1 MNKIGWK
8 YGLFG
13 LLAWLFV
20 SCQQEGL
27 TDMGQG
33 YLTVSL
39 LEEATGEATKATPA
53 QLEKEIEGLFHLTI
67 RNASGYTVY
76 DDAFTDGSIRV
87 AAGTYTVTA
96 TYGNNQP
103 LALDAP
109 YYTGESAQIQ
119 VTAGSTQATE
129 VTCRL
134 ANALIS
140 IDWTN
145 QSKFDAIYSNYGVQ
159 VQVGTASAKMTP
171 ADGKSAYLQA
181 GKAFT
186 LQFVGTR
193 ISDQATVTIPLT
205 STELPTTLTAQEHC
219 KLTLSPDTQTGLKIQ
234 KAVVS
239 QTTISET
246 IPLEWLPA
254 AEIKAV
260 GFENNLLS
268 FYETETP
275 AAQLEFKLA
284 SALQDMAFELDFG
297 DYLDENQQ
305 SLNGAYKLSELTPEQ
320 KQQLVNAGFILPQ
333 IGAQGA
339 AYFTFNSL
347 LAKLKSSASGPVNY
361 TIKLTSLKSNGRD
374 ACSSGEQVY
383 TITLQQPV
391 FTVAVDERNCW
402 SREFTI
408 EEVNVTHGNS
418 DKIKAQ
424 LVYQYYDGSA
434 WIDCM
439 DRQGNMGRLQQFAAA
454 AEDLSIKSYPVRAL
468 FRGEIA
474 SAGEVT
480 ATLENPDQL
489 PNSDMEEW
497 YYQSYDNHANIVT
510 YFPWSSSSTSFWN
523 TNNEFTTRYR
533 QVTFAEPYNS
543 FPAVSYVPTSQ
554 AHSGNRAAELRN
566 TAAGFK
572 NTVNSF
578 RTVNKVAG
586 ILFTGDFY
594 TKTGAVPNDEYTKT
608 DGREW
613 SSRPTALQFYA
624 KYAPLEADT
633 WKAEIEIWNE
643 NKEVIAKQS
652 LESSEA
658 SSIYQLK
665 TIPLSYSSETLHA
678 KCKYIYVIF
687 RSTITEGDDM
697 KWEMKDSYTLW
708 EGDTE
713 KTYNDTSLN
722 THPIG
727 SVLTIDDISLIYE
740 K

>member
-39 LEEATGEATKATPA
+39 LEEATGEVTKATPA

-159 VQVGTASAKMTP
+159 VQVGTASVKMTP

-205 STELPTTLTAQEHC
+205 STELPTTLTAKEHC

-339 AYFTFNSL
+339 AYFTFSSL

-361 TIKLTSLKSNGRD
+361 TIKLTSVKANSRD
-374 ACSSGEQVY
+374 IAAPITYSITVKRPLFSISVY
-383 TITLQQPV
+383 PKNIWTKE
-391 FTVAVDERNCW
+391 FTVNELK
-402 SREFTI
+402 E
-408 EEVNVTHGNS
+408 EEVQGGNYTRL
-418 DKIKAQ
+418 KQEIQ
-424 LVYQYYDGSA
+424 YQFSTDGIH
-434 WIDCM
+434 W
-439 DRQGNMGRLQQFAAA
+439 GNMGT
-454 AEDLSIKSYPVRAL
+454 DLCQKDLTPNTAYYVRAL
-468 FRGEIA
+468 FRNEIPSDPISVTTYPEIDLA
-474 SAGEVT
+474 SG
-480 ATLENPDQL
+480 
-489 PNSDMEEW
+489 DMEDWTIIEKGK
-497 YYQSYDNHANIVT
+497 YLNGKTLYT
-510 YFPWSSSSTSFWN
+510 YSIADWE
-523 TNNEFTTRYR
+523 TNNAYSTRYN
-533 QVTFAEPYNS
+533 VSITNYSYNTHS
-543 FPAVSYVPTSQ
+543 AVSCTKDVH
-554 AHSGNRAAELRN
+554 AGNWAAELRN
-566 TAAGFK
+566 TAAGRG
-572 NTVNSF
+572 NTTPSSGYDFNRIPGELFLGVLSVNNSG
-578 RTVNKVAG
+578 TDV
-586 ILFTGDFY
+586 I
-594 TKTGAVPNDEYTKT
+594 PNDSYTIKE
-608 DGREW
+608 GI
-613 SSRPTALQFYA
+613 SFQSKPTALEFYY
-624 KYAPLEADT
+624 KYSPLNEDS
-633 WKAEIEIWNE
+633 WKVYVALFDQNDQIMAT
-643 NKEVIAKQS
+643 KEVVKSGTVDTYQKETIPLDYDEDLQS
-652 LESSEA
+652 IPSKIYVYFA
-658 SSIYQLK
+658 SSISRGKDLPFEERDV
-665 TIPLSYSSETLHA
+665 TIYKPDGSTQTM
-678 KCKYIYVIF
+678 
-687 RSTITEGDDM
+687 STI
-697 KWEMKDSYTLW
+697 S
-708 EGDTE
+708 
-713 KTYNDTSLN
+713 
-722 THPIG
+722 G
-727 SVLTIDDISLIYE
+727 SVLKIDDISLIYE

>member
-159 VQVGTASAKMTP
+159 VQVGTASVKMTP

-339 AYFTFNSL
+339 AYFTFSSL

-361 TIKLTSLKSNGRD
+361 TIKLTSLKANGRD

-383 TITLQQPV
+383 TITVNRPV
-391 FTVAVDERNCW
+391 LTIELPDYAIW
-402 SREFTI
+402 TKQFTI
-408 EEVNVTHGNS
+408 SECQLSGGNEQTIRANL
-418 DKIKAQ
+418 K
-424 LVYQYYDGSA
+424 YQYCLEGNEE
-434 WIDCM
+434 WIDCTNVNMQVFNEQPAQRNFQVRAVYKEIVSNVVSGTLEEEAQVPNANM
-439 DRQGNMGRLQQFAAA
+439 DEWTSTTREVYYAGTKTQVFFTPWTSTSWWDTN
-454 AEDLSIKSYPVRAL
+454 SIKTMPDHYNVISSKSYACFPTVTYLEPGRGNEGKAAL
-468 FRGEIA
+468 LRSINAGVSNSQVSALASTQRGILYVGSTDDSGTMTEGRQWYSRP
-474 SAGEVT
+474 SAMQVFCKY
-480 ATLENPDQL
+480 N
-489 PNSDMEEW
+489 
-497 YYQSYDNHANIVT
+497 SYDNERYSI
-510 YFPWSSSSTSFWN
+510 YIELF
-523 TNNEFTTRYR
+523 NEETMIGSGSYISERQSIADFTEITVPIAYEVADLKATTIHIRFCS
-533 QVTFAEPYNS
+533 VAEGEN
-543 FPAVSYVPTSQ
+543 PAV
-554 AHSGNRAAELRN
+554 
-566 TAAGFK
+566 K
-572 NTVNSF
+572 
-578 RTVNKVAG
+578 K
-586 ILFTGDFY
+586 D
-594 TKTGAVPNDEYTKT
+594 
-608 DGREW
+608 
-613 SSRPTALQFYA
+613 
-624 KYAPLEADT
+624 
-633 WKAEIEIWNE
+633 
-643 NKEVIAKQS
+643 KEVYLPTGNQNAHAG
-652 LESSEA
+652 SE
-658 SSIYQLK
+658 LF
-665 TIPLSYSSETLHA
+665 
-678 KCKYIYVIF
+678 V
-687 RSTITEGDDM
+687 
-697 KWEMKDSYTLW
+697 
-708 EGDTE
+708 
-713 KTYNDTSLN
+713 
-722 THPIG
+722 
-727 SVLTIDDISLIYE
+727 DDISLIYE

>member
-109 YYTGESAQIQ
+109 YYNGESAPIQ

-159 VQVGTASAKMTP
+159 VQVGTASVKMTP

-193 ISDQATVTIPLT
+193 ISDQATVTIPIT
-205 STELPTTLTAQEHC
+205 STELPTTLTAKEHC

-297 DYLDENQQ
+297 DYLDENHQ

-339 AYFTFNSL
+339 AYFTFSSL
-347 LAKLKSSASGPVNY
+347 LAKLKSCASGPVNY
-361 TIKLTSLKSNGRD
+361 TIKLTSLKANGQD
-374 ACSSGEQVY
+374 ACSTGEQVY
-383 TITLQQPV
+383 TITVNRPV
-391 FTVAVDERNCW
+391 LTIELPDYAIW
-402 SREFTI
+402 TKQFTI
-408 EEVNVTHGNS
+408 SECQLSGGNEQTIRANL
-418 DKIKAQ
+418 K
-424 LVYQYYDGSA
+424 YQYRLEGNDE
-434 WIDCM
+434 WIDCTNT
-439 DRQGNMGRLQQFAAA
+439 NMQVFNEQPAQRNFQ
-454 AEDLSIKSYPVRAL
+454 VRAVYN
-468 FRGEIA
+468 EIA
-474 SAGEVT
+474 SNIVSGILEEEAQVPNANMDEWTDAKRDVQVTLGKVHQQPIYYPWNDQVEHWWDTNNNYSMLQEITAAYIDYKCFPTTCHVSDGKGGKAAQTRSVATNAWNSEISNAGEKHGILYAGGTDYDGNMTEGRIFTSRPTKLVF
-480 ATLENPDQL
+480 NCMYD
-489 PNSDMEEW
+489 
-497 YYQSYDNHANIVT
+497 SYDNERFGV
-510 YFPWSSSSTSFWN
+510 
-523 TNNEFTTRYR
+523 
-533 QVTFAEPYNS
+533 
-543 FPAVSYVPTSQ
+543 YV
-554 AHSGNRAAELRN
+554 EL
-566 TAAGFK
+566 
-572 NTVNSF
+572 
-578 RTVNKVAG
+578 
-586 ILFTGDFY
+586 LHGD
-594 TKTGAVPNDEYTKT
+594 D
-608 DGREW
+608 
-613 SSRPTALQFYA
+613 
-624 KYAPLEADT
+624 
-633 WKAEIEIWNE
+633 
-643 NKEVIAKQS
+643 VIAS
-652 LESSEA
+652 GTLESVKGQSI
-658 SSIYQLK
+658 SSFTIQEIPFIYTDETVK
-665 TIPLSYSSETLHA
+665 ATKIKISFYSVAKNDTPATRKVNITIPAGEYEV
-678 KCKYIYVIF
+678 Y
-687 RSTITEGDDM
+687 G
-697 KWEMKDSYTLW
+697 
-708 EGDTE
+708 
-713 KTYNDTSLN
+713 
-722 THPIG
+722 G

>member
-39 LEEATGEATKATPA
+39 LEEATGEATKAIPA

-76 DDAFTDGSIRV
+76 DDAFTNGSIRV

-109 YYTGESAQIQ
+109 YYTGESAPIQ
-119 VTAGSTQATE
+119 VTAGNTQATE

-159 VQVGTASAKMTP
+159 VQVGTASVKMTP

-205 STELPTTLTAQEHC
+205 STELPTTLTAKEHC

-339 AYFTFNSL
+339 AYFTFSSL

-361 TIKLTSLKSNGRD
+361 TIKLTSLKANGRD

-480 ATLENPDQL
+480 ASLENPDQL

-497 YYQSYDNHANIVT
+497 HLDVYQDNRLSTRYSYD
-510 YFPWSSSSTSFWN
+510 PWNDGESTKFWD
-523 TNNEFTTRYR
+523 TNNQFTTRHR
-533 QVTFAEPYNS
+533 TNSTSVTAANYNGM
-543 FPAVSYVPTSQ
+543 PAVSFVPGRT
-554 AHSGNRAAELRN
+554 GLAAEIRSTANGKGNLAN
-566 TAAGFK
+566 TQ
-572 NTVNSF
+572 
-578 RTVNKVAG
+578 RDYNKVAG
-586 ILFTGDFY
+586 ELYTG
-594 TKTGAVPNDEYTKT
+594 TASVKTGNNDADASSDTHERIK
-608 DGREW
+608 DSEFH
-613 SSRPTALQFYA
+613 SRPSALSFWY
-624 KYAPLEADT
+624 KYAPFNESEKFGVLVEVLDEEMHIIAT
-633 WKAEIEIWNE
+633 QVIEHGE
-643 NKEVIAKQS
+643 NT
-652 LESSEA
+652 ESSWEKMQ
-658 SSIYQLK
+658 IQLN
-665 TIPLSYSSETLHA
+665 YDSSE
-678 KCKYIYVIF
+678 KCKYIHVLFCSTTIDGQQMQYAKKTWTLYKSLSETYSFEPAYV
-687 RSTITEGDDM
+687 
-697 KWEMKDSYTLW
+697 
-708 EGDTE
+708 
-713 KTYNDTSLN
+713 
-722 THPIG
+722 G